1 MTLSRITSVL
11 LLLFLSLLALASFSF
26 AQTSASL
33 SGSVFDPS
41 GSPIPSA
48 TVTLLSNE
56 KSARQTVTTDADGR
70 YEFRAVPAGK
80 YFLEVT
86 APGFQLFRESDLELA
101 STEPLVRDAHMPLSQ
116 ASTVVEVSADALRL
130 DLAGTQAGE
139 TLSGKDA
146 MNIPLNGRSV
156 TNLLAVQAGVVPASS
171 QQPNA
176 VVMAGAASTPP
187 SGDLDPGNLSVSGQR
202 ETTNGF
208 QLNGSTIQEAF
219 NMGTA
224 IVPNLDSVQE
234 LRVLTN
240 NFDSEYGNY
249 SGGQVIL
256 VTKSGTDALH
266 GSAFEFLRNTNLNA
280 KNYFS
285 PDRAKFDRNQYGGTL
300 GGPIRPQQT
309 YFFLDYQGTQMTEG
323 VESGLISVPSAL
335 ERSGDFSNIS
345 DVLTG
350 TVKGQAWADSLAQK
364 LGYPVAP
371 NEPYYVAGCGNSS
384 QCVFPN
390 AVIPHSVWSAPAK
403 NLLQYIPSPNQGING
418 FSTSAQNEIVS
429 DDKGGVRV
437 DNTSRLGSLSA
448 YYSIDDYTLDN
459 PYPTGQGG
467 ANVPGFNA
475 VSFGRAQLLSLGYT
489 RSFGSSAVNE
499 FHFSAMRFA
508 NDVGQPIGGVGPT
521 LASQGFVSGEGTLG
535 IVPLDP
541 SIEGIENVVLNDLT
555 FGVNVT
561 GETQV
566 NNTFQWTDT
575 FTRIFH
581 KHTLKAGASF
591 HLDQININPD
601 AVYNGSFQ
609 FEGTETGSDF
619 ADFLLGV
626 ASYYRQ
632 GDSNSFYLRN
642 KYLGLFAQDS
652 WQFKPNLTFNY
663 GLRWDVLPPWYE
675 KYNQLQTL
683 VLGQQSIVYPNAPNG
698 LVFPGDPGVPRTL
711 APTQYKNFAP
721 RFGFS
726 YSPAFQDGA
735 LQKIFGAVGATS
747 IRAGYGIFY
756 TAFEGLSA
764 GIMSANPPYGY
775 DYDSSTLG
783 PPLFSTPF
791 VAAATGNTLGQPFPS
806 PIPEYGA
813 SPQNP
818 NTTVDWSKYLPITG
832 VPAFFHQ
839 NVSPYTES
847 FTLSLQRQVTPNSV
861 VSVAYVG
868 SQAHH
873 LLVLLSANPGNPQLC
888 LATPGCG
895 PFSESGARGPFSD
908 QFDAVSSQKTIGN
921 SNYNS
926 LEVNFRHSSGPLEFL
941 VGYTYGKSIDQ
952 SSSLSEPVNPVDPSL
967 SRAIS
972 AFDMRHNFVASYHY
986 ELPFHRLI
994 ANHDRLTRG
1003 WTLSGITRFSSGFP
1017 VTFFNNK
1024 DTSLLGTIP
1033 NGINNN
1039 GVDTP
1044 DFVPGALQINTDP
1057 RNGRLAFNTT
1067 LFSLPALGQMGTAS
1081 RRIFYGPGISNFDM
1095 AVAKNLALTERKSLD
1110 FGVEA
1115 FNVFNHAQ
1123 FYGPAAVNGDINS
1136 QKFGEIV
1143 SAAAPRLLQL
1153 AVRFQF

>member
-1 MTLSRITSVL
+1 MTHSRIAPI
-11 LLLFLSLLALASFSF
+11 LLLFLTLLAMASFSF
-26 AQTSASL
+26 AQALVSL
-33 SGSVFDPS
+33 SGSVLDPS
-41 GSPIPSA
+41 GAPIPSA
-48 TVTLLSNE
+48 TVTLRNAEQSFH
-56 KSARQTVTTDADGR
+56 QTTTTDAEGHYAFASTPSGR
-70 YEFRAVPAGK
+70 YFIEIESPSFQIFRQPV
-80 YFLEVT
+80 V
-86 APGFQLFRESDLELA
+86 ELTSAA
-101 STEPLVRDAHMPLSQ
+101 SVVLDAHLLLNQ

-130 DLAGTQAGE
+130 DLSSTQTGE

-146 MNIPLNGRSV
+146 MSIPLNGRSV

-256 VTKSGTDALH
+256 VTKSGTDAFH
-266 GSAFEFLRNTNLNA
+266 GSAFEFLRNTSLDA

-285 PDRAKFDRNQYGGTL
+285 TERAKFDRHQYGGTL
-300 GGPIRPQQT
+300 GGPVRPQQT
-309 YFFLDYQGTQMTEG
+309 YFFLDYQGTQMTQG
-323 VESGLISVPSAL
+323 VESGLISVPSTL
-335 ERSGDFSNIS
+335 ERSGNFSNIS

-350 TVKGQAWADSLAQK
+350 TVKGPAWADSLAQK

-371 NEPYYVAGCGNSS
+371 NEPYYVTGCATST

-390 AVIPHSVWSAPAK
+390 VIIPQSVWSAPAR
-403 NLLQYIPSPNQGING
+403 NLLQYIPSPNKGING

-429 DDKGGVRV
+429 DNKGGARF
-437 DNTSRLGSLSA
+437 DANTHLGSFSA

-475 VSFGRAQLLSLGYT
+475 VSLGRAQLLSLGYT
-489 RSFGSSAVNE
+489 TYFGSNAINE

-508 NDVGQPIGGVGPT
+508 NDVGQPVGGVGPT
-521 LASQGFVSGEGTLG
+521 LASQGFVSGAGTLG
-535 IVPLDP
+535 IVPLAP

-566 NNTFQWTDT
+566 NNTFQWTDNV
-575 FTRIFH
+575 TRIFH
-581 KHTLKAGASF
+581 KHTLKAGVSL
-591 HLDQININPD
+591 HLDQINIDPD

-632 GDSNSFYLRN
+632 GDSKSFYLRN
-642 KYLGLFAQDS
+642 KYFGVFAQDS
-652 WQFKPNLTFNY
+652 WQVKPSLTFNY
-663 GLRWDVLPPWYE
+663 GVRWDLLPPWYE

-683 VLGQQSIVYPNAPNG
+683 VLGQQSIVYPNAPQG
-698 LVFPGDPGVPRTL
+698 LVFPGDPGVPQTL

-721 RFGFS
+721 RFGVS
-726 YSPAFQDGA
+726 YSPAFQDGV
-735 LQKIFGAVGATS
+735 LQKVFGAAGATN

-806 PIPEYGA
+806 PIPAYGA
-813 SPQNP
+813 SATNP

-832 VPAFFHQ
+832 VPSFFHQ

-847 FTLSLQRQVTPNSV
+847 FTLSVQRQLTRDSV
-861 VSVAYVG
+861 LSVSYVG

-873 LLVLLSANPGNPQLC
+873 LLVLLSANPGNPDLC

-895 PFSESGARGPFSD
+895 PFSESGARGPFSG
-908 QFDAVSSQKTIGN
+908 QFDAVSYQKTIGN

-926 LEVNFRHSSGPLEFL
+926 LEVNFRHSSGPLQFL
-941 VGYTYGKSIDQ
+941 IGYTYGKSIDQ

-972 AFDMRHNFVASYHY
+972 AFDMRHNFVASYDY
-986 ELPFHRLI
+986 ELPFHWLT

-1003 WTLSGITRFSSGFP
+1003 WSVSGITRFSSGFP
-1017 VTFFNNK
+1017 VTLFNNK

-1044 DFVPGALQINTDP
+1044 NFTPGLLQINTDP
-1057 RNGRLAFNTT
+1057 RNGRLAFNTS
-1067 LFSLPALGQMGTAS
+1067 LFSLPALGEMGTAG
-1081 RRIFYGPGISNFDM
+1081 RRIFYGPGISNFD
-1095 AVAKNLALTERKSLD
+1095 VALVKHLPLTERKSLE
-1110 FGVEA
+1110 FRVEA

-1123 FYGPAAVNGDINS
+1123 FYGPAAVNGDVNS

>member
-1 MTLSRITSVL
+1 MTALRLSQL
-11 LLLFLSLLALASFSF
+11 LLWFLLSLFALVSFSF
-26 AQTSASL
+26 AQAAASL
-33 SGSVFDPS
+33 SGSVLDPS
-41 GSPIPSA
+41 GAPIPSA
-48 TVTLLSNE
+48 CVILLNPDNSF
-56 KSARQTVTTDADGR
+56 RQTATTDAEGHYRFAALPAGR
-70 YEFRAVPAGK
+70 YS
-80 YFLEVT
+80 LEIES
-86 APGFQLFRESDLELA
+86 PGFRLFRLPAIELHSA
-101 STEPLVRDAHMPLSQ
+101 EVAIDARLLLNQ
-116 ASTVVEVSADALRL
+116 ASTVVEVSADALRI
-130 DLAGTQAGE
+130 DLSSTQSGE
-139 TLSGKDA
+139 ILSGKEA
-146 MNIPLNGRSV
+146 ISIPLNGRSF
-156 TNLLAVQAGVVPASS
+156 TSLLAVQAGVVPTSS

-249 SGGQVIL
+249 CGAQVIL
-256 VTKSGTDALH
+256 ITKSGSDVFH
-266 GSAFEFLRNTNLNA
+266 GSAFEFLRNTNLDA

-285 PDRAKFDRNQYGGTL
+285 SDRAKFDRHQFGGTL
-300 GGPIRPQQT
+300 GGPVRPQQT
-309 YFFLDYQGTQMTEG
+309 YFFVDYQGTKMTEG

-335 ERSGDFSNIS
+335 ERSGNFSGIS
-345 DVLTG
+345 GVLTG
-350 TVKGQAWADSLAQK
+350 SVKGQAWADSLTQE
-364 LGYPVAP
+364 LGYPVTP
-371 NEPYYVAGCGNSS
+371 NEPYYVAGCSS
-384 QCVFPN
+384 SAQCAFPN
-390 AVIPHSVWSAPAK
+390 AIIPSSAWSAPAK
-403 NLLQYIPSPNQGING
+403 NLLAYIPAPNQGSNG

-429 DDKGGVRV
+429 DNKGAA
-437 DNTSRLGSLSA
+437 RLDATTRFGSLSA

-475 VSFGRAQLLSLGYT
+475 ASLGRAQLLSLGAT
-489 RSFGSSAVNE
+489 RNFGSNAVNE

-508 NDVGQPIGGVGPT
+508 NDVGRPVGGVGPT
-521 LASQGFVSGEGTLG
+521 LASQGFTEGAGTLG

-541 SIEGIENVVLNDLT
+541 NIEGIENVVLNDLT

-561 GETQV
+561 GEIQV

-581 KHTLKAGASF
+581 KHTLKLGVGF

-632 GDSNSFYLRN
+632 GDSKSFYLRN

-652 WQFKPNLTFNY
+652 WQARPNLTFNY

-683 VLGQQSIVYPNAPNG
+683 VLGQQSIVYPNAPQG

-721 RFGFS
+721 RVGVS
-726 YSPAFQDGA
+726 YSPAFHHGA
-735 LQKIFGAVGATS
+735 LRKIFGAAGTTS

-783 PPLFSTPF
+783 PPLFSAPF
-791 VAAATGNTLGQPFPS
+791 IAAATGNTNGQPFPS
-806 PIPEYGA
+806 PIPAYGA
-813 SPQNP
+813 SASHP

-832 VPAFFHQ
+832 VPSFFHQ

-847 FTLSLQRQVTPNSV
+847 FTLSLQRQVTQNSV
-861 VSVAYVG
+861 LSAAYVG

-873 LLVLLSANPGNPQLC
+873 LLVLLSVNPGNPELC

-895 PFSESGARGPFSD
+895 PFSEFGARGPFGP
-908 QFDAVSSQKTIGN
+908 QFDAVTYQKTIGN
-921 SNYNS
+921 ADYNS
-926 LEVNFRHSSGPLEFL
+926 FEVNFRHSSGPLELL

-952 SSSLSEPVNPVDPSL
+952 SSSLSEPVNPIDPSL

-972 AFDMRHNFVASYHY
+972 AFDMQHNFVASYHY
-986 ELPFHRLI
+986 DLPFHRL
-994 ANHDRLTRG
+994 AAHRDRLTRG
-1003 WTLSGITRFSSGFP
+1003 WSISGITRFSSGFP
-1017 VTFFNNK
+1017 VTLFNNK

-1044 DFVPGALQINTDP
+1044 NFVPGALHINTDP
-1057 RNGRLAFNTT
+1057 RNGQLAFNTS
-1067 LFSLPALGQMGTAS
+1067 LFALPALGQIGTAS
-1081 RRIFYGPGISNFDM
+1081 RRFFYGPGISNFD
-1095 AVAKNLALTERKSLD
+1095 VALQKNLPLTERKSLE
-1110 FGVEA
+1110 FRLEA

-1153 AVRFQF
+1153 AARFQF